1 MNSRIDIIIVTAGMI
16 IGFSIILMHLTGMW
30 PCTIITKLDKL
41 FLTNNSNSLS
51 LTPSQGL
58 TGEWTFQN
66 FIKELHYLL
75 TNLFRCK

>member
-16 IGFSIILMHLTGMW
+16 IGFSVILMHLTGMW

-41 FLTNNSNSLS
+41 FLTNNSNSIS
-51 LTPSQGL
+51 LTQSQGL